1 MSSKPFTFDEVHK
14 AKKSFN
20 KDNIP
25 WYVIDAVNKLLTKN
39 FVKDGPIE
47 FTQDALISE
56 IKSIQHN
63 VTNAELFENH
73 YLDIEDLYESYGW
86 KVTYNKTPYYE
97 SNGDSTFT
105 FKNAQG

>member
-1 MSSKPFTFDEVHK
+1 MSNKTKPLTFDEVHE

-25 WYVIDAVNKLLTKN
+25 WYVIDAVNNLLTQN

-56 IKSIQHN
+56 IKSIYYD
-63 VTNAELFENH
+63 VTNAELFDKN

-97 SNGDSTFT
+97 SNGKSTFT
-105 FKNAQG
+105 FTKA